1 MENKHINTLKRFAKD
16 VGKSIEQGQCPPTP
30 NKNMMDALEGF
41 GRERLST
48 HYFMRDFLYS
58 EISAV
63 HGIPNIPDDPELAI
77 EAGKGLCEHLLE
89 PLREIFG
96 HITIRSA
103 FRSTTV
109 NEFGN
114 HHGFNCGNNEGNRA
128 HHIWDH
134 LDDEGCMGATACIVI
149 PWFLDYPGY
158 RDSEGKAWWPLA
170 WFIHDNR
177 DKLPYSKMVFYQK
190 YAAFNL
196 TWREKCPRHEIKAEG
211 CTSAICGGGSSP
223 KILTKPGHDNHEGN
237 HSEYY
242 QGFPGI

>member
-1 MENKHINTLKRFAKD
+1 MESNHVNTLKRFAEEVRISVKPD
-16 VGKSIEQGQCPPTP
+16 QRPPVPSKSVV
-30 NKNMMDALEGF
+30 KALEDF
-41 GRERLST
+41 GRVQLSR

-63 HGIPNIPDDPELAI
+63 HRIPNIPDDPELAI
-77 EAGKGLCEHLLE
+77 KAGKGLCEHLLE

-103 FRSTTV
+103 FRSATV
-109 NEFGN
+109 NKFGN
-114 HHGFNCGNNEGNRA
+114 ENGYACGNNEGNRA
-128 HHIWDH
+128 HHIWDRR
-134 LDDEGCMGATACIVI
+134 DNECCMGATACIVV

-170 WFIHDNR
+170 WFIHDTR

-211 CTSAICGGGSSP
+211 CTSAIFGGGSSE
-223 KILTKPGHDNHEGN
+223 KILTKPGHDNHEGD
-237 HSEYY
+237 HSKYY
-242 QGFPGI
+242 QEFPGI